1 MINITA
7 ANTILY
13 CDKWE
18 ETVNFYK
25 TKLKLEVT
33 ASFDWFVEFKL
44 NEASFLSIA
53 DQSRAS
59 IDSCNGAGVTI
70 TMKVDNIEEV
80 HVYLIEAG
88 LNPTPIID
96 HKWGAKVIHV
106 LDPEGHR
113 LEYWSS
119 ATKTQ

>member
-1 MINITA
+1 MNIKST
-7 ANTILY
+7 NTILY
-13 CDKWE
+13 CSKWQ

-25 TKLKLEVT
+25 IKLALEVNE
-33 ASFDWFVEFKL
+33 SFDWFVEFKL
-44 NEASFLSIA
+44 NENSFLSIA

-59 IDSCNGAGVTI
+59 INSCDGTGVTI

-80 HVYLIEAG
+80 HAYLVAQE

-96 HKWGAKVIHV
+96 HKWGARVIHV

-113 LEYWSS
+113 LEYWSPG
-119 ATKTQ
+119 TK